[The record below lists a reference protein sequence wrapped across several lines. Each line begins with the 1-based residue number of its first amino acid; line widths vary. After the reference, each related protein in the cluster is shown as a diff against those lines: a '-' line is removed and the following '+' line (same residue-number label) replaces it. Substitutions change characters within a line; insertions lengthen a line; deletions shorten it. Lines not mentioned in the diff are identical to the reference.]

1 MRRCCCRCAGCKWL
15 HERWPPLAAQASPTR
30 RLLALLPPARPPG
43 TLCVAGCRTPTAR
56 PWARLGPSAC
66 QQPGCRSMPP
76 PPGTTTPM
84 QAAKRAV
91 PLAADPHPVEVLW
104 EDDDLI
110 AGEGAH

>member
-1 MRRCCCRCAGCKWL
+1 
-15 HERWPPLAAQASPTR
+15 
-30 RLLALLPPARPPG
+30 
-43 TLCVAGCRTPTAR
+43 
-56 PWARLGPSAC
+56 
-66 QQPGCRSMPP
+66 
-76 PPGTTTPM
+76 M

>member
-1 MRRCCCRCAGCKWL
+1 
-15 HERWPPLAAQASPTR
+15 
-30 RLLALLPPARPPG
+30 
-43 TLCVAGCRTPTAR
+43 
-56 PWARLGPSAC
+56 
-66 QQPGCRSMPP
+66 MPP